1 MPLQPTLYPQTLP
14 DWLRYIDSTFHE
26 HLNEQNPDMFSLLK
40 RLKEMERFLFLDCLV
55 ICDNNKLQTTVD
67 RKWTHTDRLL
77 DQSSC
82 NPTLHKATTIKTLTR
97 GVQLVC
103 DSPDSLSDETRHLE
117 HILQKKEKT
126 ITQTLSNSTL
136 TETLNLTRQPTTQL
150 LSQQ

>member
-1 MPLQPTLYPQTLP
+1 MNISGNRHVQFTKEIEGKGKIP
-14 DWLRYIDSTFHE
+14 
-26 HLNEQNPDMFSLLK
+26 FSKFPVTTTNYGQQLT
-40 RLKEMERFLFLDCLV
+40 ERGH
-55 ICDNNKLQTTVD
+55 I
-67 RKWTHTDRLL
+67 

>member
-1 MPLQPTLYPQTLP
+1 MCHCTYIVPTNTANLVMLLYT
-14 DWLRYIDSTFHE
+14 DSTFTIVHQDEINTFHE
-26 HLNEQNPDMFSLLK
+26 HLNEQNPDMYSLLK

-82 NPTLHKATTIKTLTR
+82 NPTLHKAITIKILTR

-103 DSPDSLSDETRHLE
+103 DSPDSLSDKTKHLE
-117 HILQKKEKT
+117 CILQKKKK
-126 ITQTLSNSTL
+126 
-136 TETLNLTRQPTTQL
+136 QL
-150 LSQQ
+150 